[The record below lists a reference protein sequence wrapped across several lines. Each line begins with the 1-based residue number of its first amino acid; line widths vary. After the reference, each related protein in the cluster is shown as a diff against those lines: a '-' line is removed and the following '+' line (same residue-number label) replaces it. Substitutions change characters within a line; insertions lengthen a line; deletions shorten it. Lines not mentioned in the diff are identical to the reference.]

1 MMVKIEKNVLWVQS
15 NGQKCLKQS
24 LGGAAATLPPSPS
37 WHPCE

>member
-24 LGGAAATLPPSPS
+24 LGGAAAPLPPLPQLA
-37 WHPCE
+37 PM